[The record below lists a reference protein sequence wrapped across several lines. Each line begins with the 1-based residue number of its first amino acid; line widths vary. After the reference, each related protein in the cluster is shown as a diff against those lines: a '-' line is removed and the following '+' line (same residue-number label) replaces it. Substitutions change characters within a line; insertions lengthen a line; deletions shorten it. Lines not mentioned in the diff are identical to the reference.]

1 MPNLNKTNRK
11 IKFSIFLKLII
22 LIIIFT
28 ALINMSIGFFLR
40 KSFDRAHMKPPAS
53 HMMKMQQYILD
64 DIGNPPDTVKADRIL
79 NDVKFDIRFETSTS
93 KWTSNND
100 LPTIE
105 ELKNEGDFD
114 DTENS
119 IMIRS
124 GKRFFRV
131 IKLEDGYVIFAQ
143 PSPIDEIDI
152 ESVIFPL
159 ILIFSILAFLLY
171 ISLRWIFGPI
181 KKLTEGVEKI
191 SSGDLDS
198 KIEVKGNDE
207 LENLAAS
214 INEMSVNISDMM
226 KAKETLLIDV
236 SHELRS
242 PLTRIKLANEFVEEE
257 KVKKNIREDVI
268 EMESMISGILETYR
282 TENAGLKP
290 NLKNTDIVS
299 LLKNVISK
307 FSYGKIDL
315 QSDFENREVLIDP
328 DKIEIVFRNIIDNA
342 VKYSDGKPVEICISK
357 NDKKTDETIVSV
369 KDHGRG
375 IEQEEIN
382 KIFEPFYRVDKSR
395 DKKISGYGLGL
406 SIVKKIL
413 DMHKAKTDIIS
424 NPGKGTEFRII
435 FTES

>member
-1 MPNLNKTNRK
+1 MPNLNKTSRK

-28 ALINMSIGFFLR
+28 VLINISIGFILR
-40 KSFDRAHMKPPAS
+40 KSFDRAHMRPPAS
-53 HMMKMQQYILD
+53 HMIKMQQYILD
-64 DIGNPPDTVKADRIL
+64 DIGNPPDTVKADKIL
-79 NDVKFDIRFETSTS
+79 KDVKFDIRFETSTS
-93 KWTSNND
+93 KWTSDKD

-105 ELKNEGDFD
+105 ELKKERDFD

-124 GKRFFRV
+124 GRKFYRV
-131 IKLEDGYVIFAQ
+131 VKLDDGYVIFAQ

-159 ILIFSILAFLLY
+159 VLIFSILAFLLY

-181 KKLTEGVEKI
+181 KKLSEGVEKI

-198 KIEVKGNDE
+198 RIDVRGNDE

-214 INEMSVNISDMM
+214 INEMSVNISEML

-257 KVKKNIREDVI
+257 KIRRNIRDDVL
-268 EMESMISGILETYR
+268 EMESMISGLLETYR
-282 TENAGLKP
+282 TENSGLKLDLKKTDLIMLVK
-290 NLKNTDIVS
+290 NL
-299 LLKNVISK
+299 ISK
-307 FSYGKIDL
+307 FSYDKI
-315 QSDFENREVLIDP
+315 SFGSNFENREVMVDP
-328 DKIEIVFRNIIDNA
+328 EKIEIALRNIIDNA
-342 VKYSDGKPVEICISK
+342 VKYSDGKPVEISISGNEK
-357 NDKKTDETIVSV
+357 NKNETIVSV

-375 IEQEEIN
+375 IEQEEID

-413 DMHKAKTDIIS
+413 DMHKAKTEIFS
-424 NPGKGTEFRII
+424 KTGEGTEFRITFI
-435 FTES
+435 S

>member
-1 MPNLNKTNRK
+1 MKTKRE

-28 ALINMSIGFFLR
+28 VLVNVSIGFILR
-40 KSFDRAHMKPPAS
+40 RSFDRAHMRPPAS
-53 HMMKMQQYILD
+53 HMIKMQQYILD
-64 DIGNPPDTVKADRIL
+64 DIGNPPDTVKADQIL
-79 NDVKFDIRFETSTS
+79 KDVKFDIRFETSTS
-93 KWTSNND
+93 KYTSNKD

-105 ELKNEGDFD
+105 ELKSERDFD
-114 DTENS
+114 DTEKS

-124 GKRFFRV
+124 ARKFYRV
-131 IKLEDGYVIFAQ
+131 IKLDDGYVIFAQ

-159 ILIFSILAFLLY
+159 VIIFSILAFLLY

-181 KKLTEGVEKI
+181 KKLSEGVEKI
-191 SSGDLDS
+191 SSGDLES
-198 KIEVKGNDE
+198 KIDVKGNDE

-214 INEMSVNISDMM
+214 INEMSVNISGML

-257 KVKKNIREDVI
+257 KIKKNIREDVI
-268 EMESMISGILETYR
+268 EMESMISGMLETYR
-282 TENAGLKP
+282 AENTGRKPDLK
-290 NLKNTDIVS
+290 KTDIVL

-307 FSYGKIDL
+307 FSYDKIHF
-315 QSDFENREVLIDP
+315 QSKFDKRELLIDP
-328 DKIEIVFRNIIDNA
+328 EKIEIALRNIIDNA
-342 VKYSDGKPVEICISK
+342 VKYSEGKPVEISISGNEK
-357 NDKKTDETIVSV
+357 NKNETVISV

-375 IEQEEIN
+375 IEQDEIN

-406 SIVKKIL
+406 SIVRKIL
-413 DMHKAKTDIIS
+413 DLHKAKTEIYS
-424 NPGKGTEFRII
+424 KPGEGTEFRITFI
-435 FTES
+435 K

>member
-1 MPNLNKTNRK
+1 MKTKRE

-28 ALINMSIGFFLR
+28 VLVNVSIGFILR
-40 KSFDRAHMKPPAS
+40 RSFDRAHMRPPAS
-53 HMMKMQQYILD
+53 HMIKMQQYILD
-64 DIGNPPDTVKADRIL
+64 DIGNPPDTVKADQIL
-79 NDVKFDIRFETSTS
+79 KDVKFDIRFETSTS
-93 KWTSNND
+93 KYTSNKD

-105 ELKNEGDFD
+105 ELKSERDFD
-114 DTENS
+114 DTEKS

-124 GKRFFRV
+124 ARKFYRV
-131 IKLEDGYVIFAQ
+131 IKLDDGYVIFAQ

-159 ILIFSILAFLLY
+159 VIIFSILAFLLY

-181 KKLTEGVEKI
+181 KKLSEGVEKI
-191 SSGDLDS
+191 SSGDLES
-198 KIEVKGNDE
+198 KIDVKGNDE

-214 INEMSVNISDMM
+214 INEMSVNISGML

-257 KVKKNIREDVI
+257 KIKKNIREDVI
-268 EMESMISGILETYR
+268 EMESMISGMLETYR
-282 TENAGLKP
+282 AENTGRKPDLK
-290 NLKNTDIVS
+290 KTDIVL

-307 FSYGKIDL
+307 FSYDKIHF
-315 QSDFENREVLIDP
+315 QSKFDKRELLIDP
-328 DKIEIVFRNIIDNA
+328 EKIEIALRNIIDNA
-342 VKYSDGKPVEICISK
+342 VKYSEGKPVEISISGNEK
-357 NDKKTDETIVSV
+357 NKNETVIAV

-375 IEQEEIN
+375 IEQEEIY

-406 SIVKKIL
+406 SIVRKIL
-413 DMHKAKTDIIS
+413 DLHKAKTEIYS
-424 NPGKGTEFRII
+424 KPGEGTEFRITFI
-435 FTES
+435 K